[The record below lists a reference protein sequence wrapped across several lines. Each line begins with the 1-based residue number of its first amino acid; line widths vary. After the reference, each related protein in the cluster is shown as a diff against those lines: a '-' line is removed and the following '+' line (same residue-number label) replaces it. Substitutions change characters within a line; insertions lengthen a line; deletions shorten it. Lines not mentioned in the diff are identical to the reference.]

1 MSLGINLQF
10 TWRLNQILWQWSWQ
24 SHSQQGTIARQ
35 YFKGG
40 KLGKKI
46 PRVYWHV
53 ISKVM
58 KIMKA
63 MQQCDIFRQ
72 WLHDKQRKTFYR
84 IWNYIQYN
92 FILYLYIL
100 QSYAVFFLF
109 QRINI
114 IRFHQKV
121 IFFFQMGWFIC

>member
-1 MSLGINLQF
+1 
-10 TWRLNQILWQWSWQ
+10 
-24 SHSQQGTIARQ
+24 
-35 YFKGG
+35 
-40 KLGKKI
+40 
-46 PRVYWHV
+46 
-53 ISKVM
+53 M

-100 QSYAVFFLF
+100 QSYAVFFF
-109 QRINI
+109 VSENRYYS
-114 IRFHQKV
+114 FSPKSD
-121 IFFFQMGWFIC
+121 FFFPNGLIYLLGNLSSTNSGAQ